1 MNFSL
6 PSVIFIL
13 VALVVSVV
21 VAIFTLKLWDET
33 RAEISVRKIIGST
46 KEQQKRDDL
55 FLSFFKRF
63 SFNKDETKKKLVAAG
78 IYSDFIAQTYYLFK
92 IVPLFLTIGGGLL
105 AVSQEVIDFNEMILI
120 GAFALI
126 IFVAGPDLYLSSR
139 TNTITRHVSSRL
151 PFLLDLMN
159 VCVHTGMTIEATLE
173 YLAKELQTVDKYLAF
188 TVNVTVQRSKVIG
201 IEKALEEFYEMVP
214 SSEAQSFVMTL
225 VQSLK
230 FGSSVGQVLGTL
242 ATDIRQINMM
252 ELEEKIGKLG
262 AKMSIPMIVFIMV
275 PIIILI
281 IAPGIM
287 RMLTDG

>member
-1 MNFSL
+1 MSL
-6 PSVIFIL
+6 SLSGVIFIF

-21 VAIFTLKLWDET
+21 VAIFALKVWDET

-63 SFNKDETKKKLVAAG
+63 SFIKEETKKKLVAAG

-92 IVPLFLTIGGGLL
+92 IIPLFLTIGGGLL
-105 AVSQEVIDFNEMILI
+105 AVSQEVIDLNEMILI

-126 IFVAGPDLYLSSR
+126 LFVAGPDLYLSSR
-139 TNTITRHVSSRL
+139 TNSITRHVSSRL

-225 VQSLK
+225 VQSLQ

>member
-1 MNFSL
+1 MTFSL
-6 PSVIFIL
+6 PSIIFIL
-13 VALVVSVV
+13 VALIVSVV
-21 VAIFTLKLWDET
+21 VAIFTLKMWDET

-46 KEQQKRDDL
+46 KEQQKRDDV

-92 IVPLFLTIGGGLL
+92 IVPLLLTIGGGLL
-105 AVSQEVIDFNEMILI
+105 AVSQELIDFNEMMLI

-126 IFVAGPDLYLSSR
+126 IFVVGPDLYLSSR
-139 TNTITRHVSSRL
+139 TNSITRHISSRL

-188 TVNVTVQRSKVIG
+188 TVNVTVQKSKVIG

-262 AKMSIPMIVFIMV
+262 AKMSIPMIIFIMV
-275 PIIILI
+275 PIIVLI
-281 IAPGIM
+281 VAPGIM

>member
-1 MNFSL
+1 MTFSL
-6 PSVIFIL
+6 PSIIFIL
-13 VALVVSVV
+13 VALIVSVV
-21 VAIFTLKLWDET
+21 VAIFTLKMWDET

-46 KEQQKRDDL
+46 KEQQKRDDV

-92 IVPLFLTIGGGLL
+92 IVPLLLTIGGGLL
-105 AVSQEVIDFNEMILI
+105 AVSQELIDFNEMMLI

-126 IFVAGPDLYLSSR
+126 IFVVGPDLYLSSR
-139 TNTITRHVSSRL
+139 TNSITRHISSRL

-281 IAPGIM
+281 VAPGIM

>member
-6 PSVIFIL
+6 PSIMFIL
-13 VALVVSVV
+13 VALVVSVI
-21 VAIFTLKLWDET
+21 VAIFTLKMWDET

-46 KEQQKRDDL
+46 KEQQKRDDV
-55 FLSFFKRF
+55 FLSFFKRV
-63 SFNKDETKKKLVAAG
+63 SFNKEETKKKLVAAG
-78 IYSDFIAQTYYLFK
+78 IYSDFIAETYYLFK
-92 IVPLFLTIGGGLL
+92 IVPLLLTIGGGLL
-105 AVSQEVIDFNEMILI
+105 AVSQELIDFDEMMLI

-126 IFVAGPDLYLSSR
+126 IFVVGPDLYLSSR
-139 TNTITRHVSSRL
+139 TNSITRHISSRL

-275 PIIILI
+275 PIIVLI

-287 RMLTDG
+287 RMMA

>member
-1 MNFSL
+1 MTFSL
-6 PSVIFIL
+6 PSAIFIL
-13 VALVVSVV
+13 VALIVSVV
-21 VAIFTLKLWDET
+21 VAIFALKMWDET

>member
-6 PSVIFIL
+6 PSAIFIL
-13 VALVVSVV
+13 VALIVSVV
-21 VAIFTLKLWDET
+21 VAIFALKMWDET

-105 AVSQEVIDFNEMILI
+105 AVSQEVIDFNEMIVI

-225 VQSLK
+225 VQSLQ

>member
-1 MNFSL
+1 MTFSL
-6 PSVIFIL
+6 PSAIFIL
-13 VALVVSVV
+13 VALIVSVV
-21 VAIFTLKLWDET
+21 VAIFALKMWDET

-78 IYSDFIAQTYYLFK
+78 IYSDFISQTYYLFK

-120 GAFALI
+120 DAFALI

-225 VQSLK
+225 VQSLQ

>member
-1 MNFSL
+1 MSL
-6 PSVIFIL
+6 SLSGVIFIF
-13 VALVVSVV
+13 VALVVSVI
-21 VAIFTLKLWDET
+21 VAIFALKVWDET

-63 SFNKDETKKKLVAAG
+63 SFNKEETKKKLVAAG

-92 IVPLFLTIGGGLL
+92 IIPLFLTIGGGLL
-105 AVSQEVIDFNEMILI
+105 AVSQEVIDLNEMILI

-126 IFVAGPDLYLSSR
+126 LFVAGPDLYLSSR
-139 TNTITRHVSSRL
+139 TNSITRHVSSRL

-225 VQSLK
+225 VQSLQ

>member
-63 SFNKDETKKKLVAAG
+63 SFNKEETKKKLVAAG

-105 AVSQEVIDFNEMILI
+105 AVSQEVIDLNEMILI

-126 IFVAGPDLYLSSR
+126 IFVAGPDLYISSR

>member
-1 MNFSL
+1 MTFSL
-6 PSVIFIL
+6 PSAIFIL
-13 VALVVSVV
+13 VALIVSVV
-21 VAIFTLKLWDET
+21 VAIFALKMWDET

-63 SFNKDETKKKLVAAG
+63 SFNKDETKKKLVAGG
-78 IYSDFIAQTYYLFK
+78 IYSDFISQTYYLFK

-225 VQSLK
+225 VQSLQ

>member
-13 VALVVSVV
+13 VALVVSVI
-21 VAIFTLKLWDET
+21 VAIFTLKMWDET

-63 SFNKDETKKKLVAAG
+63 SFNKEETKKKLVAAG

-105 AVSQEVIDFNEMILI
+105 AVSQEVIDLNEMILI

-126 IFVAGPDLYLSSR
+126 IFVAGPDLYISSR

-225 VQSLK
+225 VQSLQ

>member
-1 MNFSL
+1 MSL
-6 PSVIFIL
+6 SLSGVIFIF

-21 VAIFTLKLWDET
+21 VAIFALKVWDET

-63 SFNKDETKKKLVAAG
+63 SFNKEETKKKLVAAG

-92 IVPLFLTIGGGLL
+92 IIPLFLTIGGGLL
-105 AVSQEVIDFNEMILI
+105 AVSQEVIDLNEMILI

-126 IFVAGPDLYLSSR
+126 LFVAGPDLYLSSR
-139 TNTITRHVSSRL
+139 TNSITRHVSSRL

-225 VQSLK
+225 VQSLQ

>member
-1 MNFSL
+1 MTFSL
-6 PSVIFIL
+6 PSAIFIL
-13 VALVVSVV
+13 VALIVSVV
-21 VAIFTLKLWDET
+21 VAIFALKMWDET

-46 KEQQKRDDL
+46 KEQKKRDDL

-225 VQSLK
+225 VQSLQ

>member
-6 PSVIFIL
+6 PSIMFIL
-13 VALVVSVV
+13 VALVVSVI
-21 VAIFTLKLWDET
+21 VAIFTLKMWDET

-46 KEQQKRDDL
+46 KEQQKRDDV
-55 FLSFFKRF
+55 FLSFFKRV
-63 SFNKDETKKKLVAAG
+63 SFNKEETKKKLVAAG
-78 IYSDFIAQTYYLFK
+78 IYSDFIAETYYLFK
-92 IVPLFLTIGGGLL
+92 IVPLLLTIGGGLL
-105 AVSQEVIDFNEMILI
+105 AVSQELIDFNEMMLI

-126 IFVAGPDLYLSSR
+126 IFVVGPDLYLSSR
-139 TNTITRHVSSRL
+139 TNSITRHISSRL

-275 PIIILI
+275 PIIVLI

-287 RMLTDG
+287 RMMA

>member
-6 PSVIFIL
+6 PSIMFIL
-13 VALVVSVV
+13 VALVFSVI
-21 VAIFTLKLWDET
+21 VAIFTLKMWDET

-46 KEQQKRDDL
+46 KEQQKRDDV
-55 FLSFFKRF
+55 FLSFFKRV
-63 SFNKDETKKKLVAAG
+63 SFNKEETKKKLVAAG
-78 IYSDFIAQTYYLFK
+78 IYSDFIAETYYLFK
-92 IVPLFLTIGGGLL
+92 IVPLLLTIGGGLL
-105 AVSQEVIDFNEMILI
+105 AVSQELTDFNEMMLI

-126 IFVAGPDLYLSSR
+126 IFVVGPDLYLSSR
-139 TNTITRHVSSRL
+139 TNSITRHISSRL

-275 PIIILI
+275 PIIVLI

-287 RMLTDG
+287 RMMA

>member
-1 MNFSL
+1 MSL
-6 PSVIFIL
+6 SLSGVIFIF
-13 VALVVSVV
+13 VALIISVV
-21 VAIFTLKLWDET
+21 VAIFSLKVWDET

-63 SFNKDETKKKLVAAG
+63 SFNKEETKKKLVAAG

-92 IVPLFLTIGGGLL
+92 IIPLFLTIGGGLL
-105 AVSQEVIDFNEMILI
+105 AVSQEVIDLNEMILI

-126 IFVAGPDLYLSSR
+126 LFVAGPDLYLSSR
-139 TNTITRHVSSRL
+139 TNSITRHVSSRL

-225 VQSLK
+225 VQSLQ

>member
-1 MNFSL
+1 M
-6 PSVIFIL
+6 
-13 VALVVSVV
+13 VSVV
-21 VAIFTLKLWDET
+21 VAIFTLKMWDET

-46 KEQQKRDDL
+46 KEQQKRDDV

-92 IVPLFLTIGGGLL
+92 IVPLLLTIGGGLL
-105 AVSQEVIDFNEMILI
+105 AVSQELIDFNEMMLI

-126 IFVAGPDLYLSSR
+126 IFVVGPDLYLSSR
-139 TNTITRHVSSRL
+139 TNSITRHISSRL

-188 TVNVTVQRSKVIG
+188 TVNVTVQKSKVIG

-262 AKMSIPMIVFIMV
+262 AKMSIPMIIFIMV

-281 IAPGIM
+281 VAPGIM

>member
-1 MNFSL
+1 M
-6 PSVIFIL
+6 FIL
-13 VALVVSVV
+13 VALIVSVV
-21 VAIFTLKLWDET
+21 VAIFALKMWDET

-225 VQSLK
+225 VQSLQ

>member
-1 MNFSL
+1 MNLSL
-6 PSVIFIL
+6 SSVIFIL
-13 VALVVSVV
+13 VALVISIV
-21 VAIFTLKLWDET
+21 VAVFALKMWDET
-33 RAEISVRKIIGST
+33 RAEMAVRKIIGST

-63 SFNKDETKKKLVAAG
+63 SFNKEETKKKLVAAG

-105 AVSQEVIDFNEMILI
+105 AVSQEVIDLNEMILI

-126 IFVAGPDLYLSSR
+126 IFVAGPDMYISSR
-139 TNTITRHVSSRL
+139 ANRITQHISSRL

-188 TVNVTVQRSKVIG
+188 TVNVTVQRSKIIG

-225 VQSLK
+225 VQSLQ

-252 ELEEKIGKLG
+252 DLEEKIGKLG
-262 AKMSIPMIVFIMV
+262 AKMSIPMIVFIML

-287 RMLTDG
+287 RMF

>member
-6 PSVIFIL
+6 PSIIFIL
-13 VALVVSVV
+13 VALFVSVI
-21 VAIFTLKLWDET
+21 VAIFTLKMWDET

-63 SFNKDETKKKLVAAG
+63 SFNKEETKKKLVAAG

-105 AVSQEVIDFNEMILI
+105 AVSQEVIDLNEMILI

-126 IFVAGPDLYLSSR
+126 IFVAGPDLYISSR

-262 AKMSIPMIVFIMV
+262 AKMSIPMIIFIMV

-287 RMLTDG
+287 RMLNDG

>member
-1 MNFSL
+1 MTFSL
-6 PSVIFIL
+6 PSAIFIL
-13 VALVVSVV
+13 VALIVSVV
-21 VAIFTLKLWDET
+21 VAIFALKMWDET

-46 KEQQKRDDL
+46 KEQQKRDDV

-92 IVPLFLTIGGGLL
+92 IVPLLLTIGGGLL
-105 AVSQEVIDFNEMILI
+105 AVSQELIDFNEMMLI

-126 IFVAGPDLYLSSR
+126 IFVVGPDLYLSSR
-139 TNTITRHVSSRL
+139 TNSITRHISSRL

-262 AKMSIPMIVFIMV
+262 AKMSIPMIIFIMV

-281 IAPGIM
+281 VAPGIM

>member
-1 MNFSL
+1 MTFSL
-6 PSVIFIL
+6 PSAIFIL
-13 VALVVSVV
+13 VALIVSVV
-21 VAIFTLKLWDET
+21 VAIFALKMWDET

-225 VQSLK
+225 VQSLQ

>member
-6 PSVIFIL
+6 PSAIFIL
-13 VALVVSVV
+13 VALIVSVV
-21 VAIFTLKLWDET
+21 VAIFALKMWDET

>member
-1 MNFSL
+1 MSL
-6 PSVIFIL
+6 SLSSIIFIL
-13 VALVVSVV
+13 VALFISFV
-21 VAIFTLKLWDET
+21 VAIFALKVWDET

-55 FLSFFKRF
+55 FLSLLKRF

-105 AVSQEVIDFNEMILI
+105 AASQEVIDFNEMILI

-126 IFVAGPDLYLSSR
+126 VFVAGPDMYISSR
-139 TNTITRHVSSRL
+139 ANSITQHISSRL

-225 VQSLK
+225 VQSLR

-262 AKMSIPMIVFIMV
+262 AKMSIPMIVFIML

-287 RMLTDG
+287 RMF

>member
-6 PSVIFIL
+6 PSAIFIL
-13 VALVVSVV
+13 VALIVSVV
-21 VAIFTLKLWDET
+21 VAIFALKMWDET

-139 TNTITRHVSSRL
+139 MNTITRHVSSRL

>member
-1 MNFSL
+1 MTFSL
-6 PSVIFIL
+6 PSIIFIL
-13 VALVVSVV
+13 VALIVSVV
-21 VAIFTLKLWDET
+21 VAIFTLKMWDET

-46 KEQQKRDDL
+46 KEQQKRDDV

-92 IVPLFLTIGGGLL
+92 IVPLLLTIGGGLL
-105 AVSQEVIDFNEMILI
+105 AVSQELIDFNEMMLI

-126 IFVAGPDLYLSSR
+126 IFVVGPDLYLSSR
-139 TNTITRHVSSRL
+139 TNSITRHISSRL

-188 TVNVTVQRSKVIG
+188 TVNVTVQKSKVIG

-262 AKMSIPMIVFIMV
+262 AKMSIPMIIFIMV

-281 IAPGIM
+281 VAPGIM

>member
-6 PSVIFIL
+6 PSAIFIL
-13 VALVVSVV
+13 VALIVSVV
-21 VAIFTLKLWDET
+21 VAIFALKMWDET

-78 IYSDFIAQTYYLFK
+78 VYSDFIAQTYYLFK

-225 VQSLK
+225 VQSLQ

>member
-1 MNFSL
+1 MRLSL
-6 PSVIFIL
+6 SGVIFIF
-13 VALVVSVV
+13 VALIISVV
-21 VAIFTLKLWDET
+21 VAIFALKIWDET

-63 SFNKDETKKKLVAAG
+63 SFNKEETKKKLVAAG

-92 IVPLFLTIGGGLL
+92 IIPLFLTIGGGLL
-105 AVSQEVIDFNEMILI
+105 AVSQEVIDLNEMILI

-126 IFVAGPDLYLSSR
+126 LFVAGPDLYLSSR
-139 TNTITRHVSSRL
+139 TNSITRHVSSRL

-225 VQSLK
+225 VQSLQ

>member
-1 MNFSL
+1 MSL
-6 PSVIFIL
+6 SLSGVIFIF
-13 VALVVSVV
+13 VALIISVG
-21 VAIFTLKLWDET
+21 VAIFALKVWDET

-63 SFNKDETKKKLVAAG
+63 SFNKEETKKKLVAAG

-92 IVPLFLTIGGGLL
+92 IIPLFLTIGGGLL
-105 AVSQEVIDFNEMILI
+105 AVSQEVIDLNEMILI

-126 IFVAGPDLYLSSR
+126 LFVAGPDLYLSSR
-139 TNTITRHVSSRL
+139 TNSITRHVSSRL

-225 VQSLK
+225 VQSLQ

>member
-1 MNFSL
+1 MTFSL
-6 PSVIFIL
+6 PSAIFIL
-13 VALVVSVV
+13 VALIVSVV
-21 VAIFTLKLWDET
+21 VAIFALKMWDET

-78 IYSDFIAQTYYLFK
+78 IYSDFISQTYYLFK
-92 IVPLFLTIGGGLL
+92 IVPLFLTIGGGLI

-225 VQSLK
+225 VQSLQ

>member
-1 MNFSL
+1 MSL
-6 PSVIFIL
+6 SLSGVIFIF

-21 VAIFTLKLWDET
+21 VAIFALKVWDET

-63 SFNKDETKKKLVAAG
+63 SFNKEETKKKLVAAG

-105 AVSQEVIDFNEMILI
+105 AVSQEVIDLNEMILI

-126 IFVAGPDLYLSSR
+126 LFVAGPDLYLSSR
-139 TNTITRHVSSRL
+139 TNSITRHVSSRL

-225 VQSLK
+225 VQSLQ

>member
-6 PSVIFIL
+6 PSIMFIL
-13 VALVVSVV
+13 VALVVSII
-21 VAIFTLKLWDET
+21 VAIFTLKMWDET

-46 KEQQKRDDL
+46 KEQQKRDDV
-55 FLSFFKRF
+55 FLSFFKRV
-63 SFNKDETKKKLVAAG
+63 SFNKEETKKKLVAAG

-92 IVPLFLTIGGGLL
+92 IVPLLLTIGGGLL
-105 AVSQEVIDFNEMILI
+105 AVSQELIDFNEMMLI

-126 IFVAGPDLYLSSR
+126 IFVVGPDLYLSSR
-139 TNTITRHVSSRL
+139 TNSITRHISSRL

-188 TVNVTVQRSKVIG
+188 TVNVTVQKSKVIG

-262 AKMSIPMIVFIMV
+262 AKMSIPMIIFIMV

-281 IAPGIM
+281 VAPGIM

>member
-1 MNFSL
+1 MTFSL
-6 PSVIFIL
+6 PSAIFIL
-13 VALVVSVV
+13 VALIVSVV
-21 VAIFTLKLWDET
+21 VAIFALKMWDET

-201 IEKALEEFYEMVP
+201 INKALEEFYEMVP

-225 VQSLK
+225 IQSLQ

>member
-6 PSVIFIL
+6 PSAIFIL
-13 VALVVSVV
+13 VALIVSVV
-21 VAIFTLKLWDET
+21 VAIFALKMWDET

-63 SFNKDETKKKLVAAG
+63 SFNKEETKKKLVAAG

>member
-1 MNFSL
+1 MSL
-6 PSVIFIL
+6 SLSSIIFIL
-13 VALVVSVV
+13 VALFISFV
-21 VAIFTLKLWDET
+21 VAIFALKMWDET

-55 FLSFFKRF
+55 FLSLLKRF

-105 AVSQEVIDFNEMILI
+105 AASQEVIDFNEMILI

-126 IFVAGPDLYLSSR
+126 VFVAGPDMYISSR
-139 TNTITRHVSSRL
+139 ANSITQHISSRL

-225 VQSLK
+225 VQSLR

-262 AKMSIPMIVFIMV
+262 AKMSIPMIVFIML

-287 RMLTDG
+287 RMF

>member
-1 MNFSL
+1 MTFSL
-6 PSVIFIL
+6 PSIIFIL
-13 VALVVSVV
+13 VALIVSVV
-21 VAIFTLKLWDET
+21 VAIFTLKMWDET

-46 KEQQKRDDL
+46 KEQQKRDDV

-63 SFNKDETKKKLVAAG
+63 SFNKNETKKKLVAAG

-92 IVPLFLTIGGGLL
+92 IVPLLLTIGGGLL
-105 AVSQEVIDFNEMILI
+105 AVSQELIDFNEMMLI

-126 IFVAGPDLYLSSR
+126 IFVVGPDLYLSSR
-139 TNTITRHVSSRL
+139 TNSITRHISSRL

-262 AKMSIPMIVFIMV
+262 AKMSIPMIIFIMV

-281 IAPGIM
+281 VAPGIM

>member
-1 MNFSL
+1 MTFSL
-6 PSVIFIL
+6 PSIIFIL
-13 VALVVSVV
+13 VALIVSVV
-21 VAIFTLKLWDET
+21 VAIFTLKMWDET

-46 KEQQKRDDL
+46 KEQQKRDDV

-92 IVPLFLTIGGGLL
+92 IVPLLLTIGGGLL
-105 AVSQEVIDFNEMILI
+105 AVSQELIDFNEMMLI

-126 IFVAGPDLYLSSR
+126 IFVVGPDLYLSSR
-139 TNTITRHVSSRL
+139 TNSITRHISSRL

-188 TVNVTVQRSKVIG
+188 TVNVTVQKSKVIG

-242 ATDIRQINMM
+242 ATDIRQISMM

-262 AKMSIPMIVFIMV
+262 AKMSIPMIIFIMV

-281 IAPGIM
+281 VAPGIM

>member
-6 PSVIFIL
+6 PSIIFIL
-13 VALVVSVV
+13 VALVVSVI
-21 VAIFTLKLWDET
+21 VAIFTLKMWDET

-63 SFNKDETKKKLVAAG
+63 SFNKEETKKKLVAAG

-105 AVSQEVIDFNEMILI
+105 AVSQEVIDLNEMILI

-126 IFVAGPDLYLSSR
+126 IFVAGPDLYISSR

-201 IEKALEEFYEMVP
+201 IEKSLEEFYEMVP

-262 AKMSIPMIVFIMV
+262 AKMSIPMIIFIMV

>member
-1 MNFSL
+1 MTFSL
-6 PSVIFIL
+6 PSTIFIL
-13 VALVVSVV
+13 VALIVSVV
-21 VAIFTLKLWDET
+21 VAIFALKVWDET